1 MSVRDVRSIPDV
13 VRDIL
18 ANLQEIVRS
27 EFRLAKIEIRE
38 EVSKAAQASTSLGAG
53 LMLTF
58 YAIGFLLLAGVYA
71 LSIVVAAW
79 LAALIVGI
87 AVGVLALI
95 LVQQGKKKLA
105 SVRPP
110 AETID
115 SVKENVQWAK
125 NQAR

>member
-18 ANLQEIVRS
+18 ANLQEIVRA

-71 LSIVVAAW
+71 LSIVVATW

>member
-71 LSIVVAAW
+71 LSIVVATW

>member
-71 LSIVVAAW
+71 LSIVVPAW

-110 AETID
+110 TETID

>member
-18 ANLQEIVRS
+18 GNLQEIVRS

-71 LSIVVAAW
+71 LSIVVATW